1 MKKIEPHNLRN
12 EQTEV
17 ERVNLLLALN
27 PSRTNF
33 LKLNKEIIR
42 LLDWDFIFTTHYE
55 RKKKLGAC
63 L

>member
-1 MKKIEPHNLRN
+1 MKKIEPYSLKN

-17 ERVNLLLALN
+17 ERLNLLLALN

-33 LKLNKEIIR
+33 LQLSKEIIR
-42 LLDWDFIFTTHYE
+42 LLDWDFIFATHYE